1 MLESS
6 DRNNMSATT
15 TDWSDRIADIAGPY
29 RPFDT
34 RESWLARAATKAG
47 ISFRQCKAL
56 FYGEAKRPK
65 QQVAEKII
73 GASERARRE
82 ASDLASRF
90 ETLAGAMNASDA
102 DFYGKDITA
111 LIHAAR
117 SLRGLDRT

>member
-1 MLESS
+1 MSESS
-6 DRNNMSATT
+6 DGKKMSTAV
-15 TDWSDRIADIAGPY
+15 DWSDRIADIAGPY

-47 ISFRQCKAL
+47 ITFRQCKAL

-65 QQVAEKII
+65 QQVADKII

-90 ETLAGAMNASDA
+90 ETLAGALNASDA